1 MWGRGALSGR
11 AITMPS
17 MCEKIPYIL
26 QPTSIFFGWNTNI
39 PELYLQIHL
48 TSYSHWLQRSILYE
62 QFTVSSPDEVN
73 ILACC
78 QARHVS
84 FYVRSSGL
92 WVRVFVG
99 VWIPYQ
105 GGRGFIGWTDAPQPK
120 RTLFTL
126 WADWCNFCAYSGRC
140 MKLSGI
146 NSHTTM
152 IQTRYKTHP
161 AVTLLDLGE
170 VIKGRYIKK

>member
-1 MWGRGALSGR
+1 M
-11 AITMPS
+11 
-17 MCEKIPYIL
+17 

-73 ILACC
+73 ILACY

-92 WVRVFVG
+92 WVREFVG
-99 VWIPYQ
+99 VWNPYQ

-126 WADWCNFCAYSGRC
+126 WIGGLKNESWRWIRNQRLIRMGFTDIDHHSEEITGTWSNVKF
-140 MKLSGI
+140 L
-146 NSHTTM
+146 
-152 IQTRYKTHP
+152 
-161 AVTLLDLGE
+161 
-170 VIKGRYIKK
+170 